1 VNTTDL
7 TPGGGKAFPGRSSP
21 EDYYEIGG
29 RRNVIKFG
37 FYRRKRC
44 KKRE

>member
-1 VNTTDL
+1 L
-7 TPGGGKAFPGRSSP
+7 WGKAFPGRSSP